1 MGALVHSQITLEG
14 GAAAKTATF
23 NTPDLVNYDGRGI
36 ELTLDITAASG
47 TTPTLDVKIQGKDE
61 VSDTYTDIPGAAFT
75 QKTAAGDDK
84 LTIYPGIAVVANES
98 VNLPCPGTIRA
109 VCTIG
114 GTTPSFTFTL
124 AGYFL
129 I

>member
-84 LTIYPGIAVVANES
+84 LPAQERSERSARS
-98 VNLPCPGTIRA
+98 VGRRRVLRSRWRA
-109 VCTIG
+109 
-114 GTTPSFTFTL
+114 TF
-124 AGYFL
+124 
-129 I
+129 